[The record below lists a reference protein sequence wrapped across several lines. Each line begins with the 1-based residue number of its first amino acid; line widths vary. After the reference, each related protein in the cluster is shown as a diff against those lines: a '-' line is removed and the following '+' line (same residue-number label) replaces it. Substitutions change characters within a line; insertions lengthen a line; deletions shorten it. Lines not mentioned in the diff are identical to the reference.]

1 MGRKYQGFGLREV
14 ETEKGIWFKRVVKE
28 KFFSRLQVDGDSFAD
43 AQQTLCDKMAEHN
56 ITVAIITPYWKEE
69 NE

>member
-1 MGRKYQGFGLREV
+1 MVKRYFGFATRIV
-14 ETEKGIWFKRVVKE
+14 EKERGIFFKRTEKEEI
-28 KFFSRLQVDGDSFAD
+28 FSLIRVDGDNFAD

-69 NE
+69 

>member
-1 MGRKYQGFGLREV
+1 MGRKYQGFGIREV
-14 ETEKGIWFKRVVKE
+14 KTEKGILFKRVVKE
-28 KFFSRLQVDGDSFAD
+28 EFFSRIQVDGNNFAE

-69 NE
+69 